1 MNNLIFLKVYIWQT
15 ASHESVTELLSVITI
30 QRLLFSDTYLLFT
43 RKSLGTHER
52 QYQLRCNN
60 NKEDLR
66 VKATAFTSYILKA
79 LAVIMMNKTERDNF
93 LVKMRKLK

>member
-1 MNNLIFLKVYIWQT
+1 M
-15 ASHESVTELLSVITI
+15 
-30 QRLLFSDTYLLFT
+30 
-43 RKSLGTHER
+43 
-52 QYQLRCNN
+52 
-60 NKEDLR
+60 R